1 MLRRWTIGAGVAMIL
16 ISLVL
21 ATRGHVMAAAVPL
34 LIEGVIVAGSVLF
47 ERYRYKPELDAPPG
61 PDWVATGERSIG
73 PRGPVTVWFQ
83 PSTGQ
88 RAYVR
93 GP

>member
-1 MLRRWTIGAGVAMIL
+1 MLRRWTIGAGLAMIL
-16 ISLVL
+16 AAVVL
-21 ATRGHVMAAAVPL
+21 ATTGHGAAAAIPL
-34 LIEGVIVAGSVLF
+34 LVWGIIVAGSIAI

-61 PDWVATGERSIG
+61 PDWVATGERSTG
-73 PRGPVTVWFQ
+73 ARGPVTVWFH
-83 PSTGQ
+83 PRTGQ